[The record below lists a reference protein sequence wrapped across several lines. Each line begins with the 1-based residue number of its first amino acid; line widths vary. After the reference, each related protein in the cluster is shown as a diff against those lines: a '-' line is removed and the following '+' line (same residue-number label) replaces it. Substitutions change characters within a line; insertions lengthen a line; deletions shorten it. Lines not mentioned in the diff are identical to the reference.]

1 MRVPPIPS
9 VVFASAPLPE
19 EKVFM
24 YAPHRS
30 VSPVLPE
37 DRQPPIAT
45 FKMSLRAWQAC
56 YKAQLAARTIVAEK
70 APRQSETG

>member
-1 MRVPPIPS
+1 
-9 VVFASAPLPE
+9 
-19 EKVFM
+19 M

-45 FKMSLRAWQAC
+45 FKMSLRAWQAR
-56 YKAQLAARTIVAEK
+56 YKAQLAAQTIV
-70 APRQSETG
+70 PRKVHNQSETA